1 MTRTNSDLPQKIAGG
16 LAKAPQQLN
25 LRKIPG
31 LWLAVSPERGA
42 AGPGQGN
49 SGSVATPR
57 RRGSI
62 GMTPDTVQVVIYD
75 APAAQASSCAC
86 GCSGHGHDH
95 HGASDD
101 PLAGVSLEMQTKA
114 LALTLNAA
122 FPGRVE
128 VSYINVLTDP
138 RGPSLPQTALLNS
151 QAFPTPLVYH
161 QRPGAVR
168 RGAHPGAHPG

>member
-1 MTRTNSDLPQKIAGG
+1 MP
-16 LAKAPQQLN
+16 LN
-25 LRKIPG
+25 
-31 LWLAVSPERGA
+31 
-42 AGPGQGN
+42 
-49 SGSVATPR
+49 
-57 RRGSI
+57 
-62 GMTPDTVQVVIYD
+62 TVQVVIYD
-75 APAAQASSCAC
+75 APAAQAGSCAC

-114 LALTLNAA
+114 LALTLNRA

-151 QAFPTPLVYH
+151 QTFPAPLVYINGEG
-161 QRPGAVR
+161 RFAGALIPERIRDEVAKILA
-168 RGAHPGAHPG
+168 AH